1 MLPFTPYSAVAVS
14 LIIVSVVI
22 AMTGLVLTVINF
34 AAEGTPYPYVGYIT
48 IMALT
53 ISAAGIGIIS
63 WEWKKHYG

>member
-1 MLPFTPYSAVAVS
+1 MLPFTPYSAIAIS

-34 AAEGTPYPYVGYIT
+34 AAEGRPFPHVGYIS

-53 ISAAGIGIIS
+53 ISAAGIGIVA
-63 WEWKKHYG
+63 WESKRHYG